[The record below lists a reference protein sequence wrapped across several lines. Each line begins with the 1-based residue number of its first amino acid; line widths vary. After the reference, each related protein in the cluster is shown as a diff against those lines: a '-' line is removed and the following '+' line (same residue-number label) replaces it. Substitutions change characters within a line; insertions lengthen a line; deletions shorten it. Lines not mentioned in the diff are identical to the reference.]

1 MNIGSSGYVT
11 FNPFDPDQQLPAD
24 LTFQGFWSSNS
35 QELSNELIDQN
46 QIPAKCFPDRF
57 FTDDSSK
64 NDLSFLGVHL
74 TSRISGV
81 KIQVGVFNS
90 LQKLA
95 VMFQYEGI
103 ALRDPNN
110 VFRYSYSVSN
120 QETVEENPKT
130 FHYTQ
135 SNINTESTCQ
145 KPGIYVYE
153 VAGKPTPWTPP
164 LNPFVKFDIDF
175 FGGKSQRN
183 KPETISIGENSMTVS
198 FPTN

>member
-11 FNPFDPDQQLPAD
+11 FNPFDSDQQLPAD

-35 QELSNELIDQN
+35 QELSNELMNQN
-46 QIPAKCFPDRF
+46 QIPANCFPDRF

-74 TSRISGV
+74 TSKISDV

-90 LQKLA
+90 PQKLA

-103 ALRDPNN
+103 ELRVPNN
-110 VFRYSYSVSN
+110 VYRYSYSVN
-120 QETVEENPKT
+120 NPETVEENPKT
-130 FHYTQ
+130 FQYTQ
-135 SNINTESTCQ
+135 RNINTESTCQ
-145 KPGIYVYE
+145 KPGIYVYQ
-153 VAGKPTPWTPP
+153 VAGNPTPWTPP
-164 LNPFVKFDIDF
+164 FNPFMRLDFDLL
-175 FGGKSQRN
+175 GGISQRN

-198 FPTN
+198 